1 MDTDTISELLE
12 DCCSPICWLGK
23 DRNFLLSVL
32 ITSALSV
39 LLTLQFIMLRK
50 LERSVVSNC
59 ELFGLNKLFR
69 AGGLWSSL
77 LSDTVKKKEK
87 CYVSIVTKNCRIV
100 ELLCYQTS
108 QISPF
113 NSVSSAIHLYTWSG
127 SKSNKKI
134 SLFSCNDLFIQYLTN
149 HAIQMESSP
158 KYWVSQ

>member
-77 LSDTVKKKEK
+77 LSDTVKKMEK

-127 SKSNKKI
+127 SKSNKKKI
-134 SLFSCNDLFIQYLTN
+134 SFFSCNDLFI
-149 HAIQMESSP
+149 
-158 KYWVSQ
+158 